1 MSSHEAARA
10 RAGALSESALFLSRF
25 AAKSFQLSANTLRAS
40 TSEGLLFH
48 VTLPP
53 RFFAWPFTFP
63 LASISTNFI
72 QAAPLTFWSCPR
84 RSDIPTS
91 CLKHDHDAR
100 IHLATS
106 FGALRHADRSQG
118 PQKQRCTREPPP
130 PPRRR
135 IAARTRPSRRAGVK
149 TSLFSTEPSDAG
161 NRGCSDQQQDRQS
174 SGRVSC

>member
-1 MSSHEAARA
+1 MRGQELPAFGKHIACKHFRGPLVSRH
-10 RAGALSESALFLSRF
+10 SA
-25 AAKSFQLSANTLRAS
+25 
-40 TSEGLLFH
+40 
-48 VTLPP
+48 P

-130 PPRRR
+130 PPWRR
-135 IAARTRPSRRAGVK
+135 IAARTNLQGAPASRHR
-149 TSLFSTEPSDAG
+149 
-161 NRGCSDQQQDRQS
+161 CSAQAPATPAIEGTLTNSETDGLGKS
-174 SGRVSC
+174 KLL